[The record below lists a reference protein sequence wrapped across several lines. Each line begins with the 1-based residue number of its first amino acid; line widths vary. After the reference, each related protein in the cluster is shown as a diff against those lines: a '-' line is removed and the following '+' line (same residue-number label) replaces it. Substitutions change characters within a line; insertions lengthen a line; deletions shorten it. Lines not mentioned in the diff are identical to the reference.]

1 MVVYLVCFA
10 AGPGTG
16 WLAHHLGVAASESDI
31 NLRQVPHGAG
41 WRSLPLEAPSGVLV
55 DVWEAADEPSAW
67 ARRDQLAKQGSRARL
82 CSICN
87 PGNSR
92 GNGRGNYPRKGASK
106 GAKVS
111 LKRKSP

>member
-1 MVVYLVCFA
+1 MLVYLVCFA
-10 AGPGTG
+10 QPSTG
-16 WLAHHLGVAASESDI
+16 WFAHYLGVAPSEASI

-41 WRSLPLEAPSGVLV
+41 WRSLPSGAPDGVLV
-55 DVWEAADEPSAW
+55 DVWEAADEAGAW

-92 GNGRGNYPRKGASK
+92 GAGRGNYVR
-106 GAKVS
+106 
-111 LKRKSP
+111 KRKEQSA